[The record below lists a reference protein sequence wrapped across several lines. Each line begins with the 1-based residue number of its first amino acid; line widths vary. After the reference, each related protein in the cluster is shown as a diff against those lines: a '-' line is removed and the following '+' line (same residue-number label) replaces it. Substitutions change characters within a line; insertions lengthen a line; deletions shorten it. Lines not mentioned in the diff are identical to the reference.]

1 MARIVKE
8 EEYAVKRKEI
18 LDAAQRLI
26 YTTGYEQ
33 MSIQDI
39 LDQLEISKGAFY
51 HYFDSK
57 LALLDGLMDR
67 MMDEAEQVLQPIVE
81 DKELPAIEKLRR
93 YFAAGSR
100 WKTNRKAF
108 MLDLLRVWYTDS
120 NALVRQKQE
129 TVALQRIAPML
140 TKIVEQGIAEGVFSA
155 PFPDQIG
162 SLIWGL
168 AQGIQDSMA
177 ELFLADEPPPD
188 ELHRLESIIGA
199 YSDAVERILGA
210 PPGSLPL
217 ADAELL
223 REWVDV
229 PVQKLE
235 L

>member
-18 LDAAQRLI
+18 LDATQRLVF
-26 YTTGYEQ
+26 TTGYEQ

-67 MMDEAEQVLQPIVE
+67 MIDEAEQLLQPIVE
-81 DKELPAIEKLRR
+81 DKDLPAIEKLRR
-93 YFAAGSR
+93 YFAAGGR
-100 WKTNRKAF
+100 WKTERKAF
-108 MLDLLRVWYTDS
+108 MLDLLRVWYNDS

-129 TVALQRIAPML
+129 AVAIRRIAPML
-140 TKIVEQGIAEGVFSA
+140 AEIVSQGIREGVFST

-177 ELFLADEPPPD
+177 ELLLAAEPPPD
-188 ELHRLESIIGA
+188 ALHRLESIIGA

-210 PPGSLPL
+210 PAGSLPL
-217 ADAELL
+217 AEVGLL
-223 REWVDV
+223 KEWVAA
-229 PVQKLE
+229 PAIPE
-235 L
+235 NA